1 MSAADRL
8 ADLRRWVDATGA
20 DEDVRERA
28 VAMLAGVLPTPE
40 ECERLEAIAADEEAR
55 AELRESSDLAYDE
68 WAKVA
73 TNTGV
78 PPTYKQGA

>member
-40 ECERLEAIAADEEAR
+40 ECERLEAAGWAPSRLGARWWTRALELIARD
-55 AELRESSDLAYDE
+55 
-68 WAKVA
+68 
-73 TNTGV
+73 
-78 PPTYKQGA
+78 GAP

>member
-1 MSAADRL
+1 VSVADRL

-40 ECERLEAIAADEEAR
+40 ECERLEAAGWAPSRLGARWWTRALELIARD
-55 AELRESSDLAYDE
+55 
-68 WAKVA
+68 
-73 TNTGV
+73 
-78 PPTYKQGA
+78 GAP

>member
-1 MSAADRL
+1 VSAADRI

-40 ECERLEAIAADEEAR
+40 ECERLEAAGWAPSRLGARWWTRALELIARD
-55 AELRESSDLAYDE
+55 
-68 WAKVA
+68 
-73 TNTGV
+73 
-78 PPTYKQGA
+78 GAP

>member
-1 MSAADRL
+1 VSAADRL

-40 ECERLEAIAADEEAR
+40 ECERLEAAGWAPSRLGARWWTRALDLIARD
-55 AELRESSDLAYDE
+55 
-68 WAKVA
+68 
-73 TNTGV
+73 
-78 PPTYKQGA
+78 GAP

>member
-40 ECERLEAIAADEEAR
+40 ECERLEAAGWAPSRLGARWWTRALDLIARD
-55 AELRESSDLAYDE
+55 
-68 WAKVA
+68 
-73 TNTGV
+73 
-78 PPTYKQGA
+78 GAP